1 MARDNHQKFCF
12 PAVYFLIEFEE
23 AAHVF
28 TQIQNVTS
36 TTVKDVLH
44 LLLYLRAIEKL
55 IILFPFLLHS

>member
-1 MARDNHQKFCF
+1 MASDNHQKFCF
-12 PAVYFLIEFEE
+12 PVIYFLIEFEE

-44 LLLYLRAIEKL
+44 LLLYL
-55 IILFPFLLHS
+55 